1 MRNVPRRKTNQIVS
15 GEKQMQSFELE
26 IKELMESMQKAN
38 EQLAEM
44 QKTATAIR
52 KKYAKKK

>member
-1 MRNVPRRKTNQIVS
+1 
-15 GEKQMQSFELE
+15 MQSFELE